1 MSSNAFNFDWQS
13 LFGSGQK
20 PSACWRRSFHL
31 VSIVEESAGVDLAV
45 AVCVYVPAGVGEA
58 LSSLLAGLL
67 LDRGVA
73 VQFVV

>member
-1 MSSNAFNFDWQS
+1 M
-13 LFGSGQK
+13 
-20 PSACWRRSFHL
+20 
-31 VSIVEESAGVDLAV
+31 EESAGVDLPV

>member
-13 LFGSGQK
+13 LFGSC
-20 PSACWRRSFHL
+20 CWRRSFHL

-73 VQFVV
+73 VQFIL

>member
-1 MSSNAFNFDWQS
+1 M
-13 LFGSGQK
+13 
-20 PSACWRRSFHL
+20 
-31 VSIVEESAGVDLAV
+31 EESAGVDLPV

-73 VQFVV
+73 VQFVLLSPTLPCCHVNVKNRSS

>member
-1 MSSNAFNFDWQS
+1 
-13 LFGSGQK
+13 
-20 PSACWRRSFHL
+20 
-31 VSIVEESAGVDLAV
+31 VSIVEESAGVDLPV

-73 VQFVV
+73 VQFVL

>member
-1 MSSNAFNFDWQS
+1 MSSNAFNFDWRPKTK
-13 LFGSGQK
+13 LRF
-20 PSACWRRSFHL
+20 CWRRSFHL
-31 VSIVEESAGVDLAV
+31 VSIVEESAGVDLPV